1 MSKVNGKYM
10 KDENNEIFSPITSSE
25 SVIMGGR
32 TLSNLFG
39 IRDFTQKSTASA
51 SQAFYLN
58 HNGIAITNW
67 YLIRIEGTIVPSGI
81 GNNAKALRISIND
94 KAARQCYGIST
105 RNVNGTTT
113 NYAYVNAESNN
124 AYLGDLIIEGNS
136 TPIKIS
142 LYKELNSAWIT
153 CIADMG
159 VCDSGGAY
167 NWFHYQ
173 GQFSYAVADLDHINT
188 IKLLASYKLSGMLSL
203 EVYFY
208 Q

>member
-1 MSKVNGKYM
+1 M
-10 KDENNEIFSPITSSE
+10 
-25 SVIMGGR
+25 
-32 TLSNLFG
+32 
-39 IRDFTQKSTASA
+39 
-51 SQAFYLN
+51 
-58 HNGIAITNW
+58 
-67 YLIRIEGTIVPSGI
+67 
-81 GNNAKALRISIND
+81 
-94 KAARQCYGIST
+94 
-105 RNVNGTTT
+105 
-113 NYAYVNAESNN
+113 
-124 AYLGDLIIEGNS
+124 GDLIIEGNS

-159 VCDSGGAY
+159 VCDSAGAY

-173 GQFSYAVADLDHINT
+173 GQFSYDVADLDHINT